1 MIISY
6 SSHLY
11 LDHPQEPD
19 PEERGLYWSTR
30 FIDTQ
35 KIYKMISNN
44 IYAAE
49 EVNSW
54 GEKNVYNHK
63 DPDQVPLT
71 ATENIIGKERVCG

>member
-1 MIISY
+1 VILSY

-30 FIDTQ
+30 YTDTR
-35 KIYKMISNN
+35 KVYSMISNN

-49 EVNSW
+49 EET
-54 GEKNVYNHK
+54 GMGKPNVYKPN
-63 DPDQVPLT
+63 DPGQLPLT
-71 ATENIIGKERVCG
+71 APHNIIGEQG